1 MAPISLLMQSIKRQA
16 MLPCLLMLSY
26 ADEVVSRQIVMKY
39 AMSYMLCV
47 VVSPA
52 TPVFYASSLIGLCE
66 FRGFRA

>member
-1 MAPISLLMQSIKRQA
+1 
-16 MLPCLLMLSY
+16 
-26 ADEVVSRQIVMKY
+26 MKY